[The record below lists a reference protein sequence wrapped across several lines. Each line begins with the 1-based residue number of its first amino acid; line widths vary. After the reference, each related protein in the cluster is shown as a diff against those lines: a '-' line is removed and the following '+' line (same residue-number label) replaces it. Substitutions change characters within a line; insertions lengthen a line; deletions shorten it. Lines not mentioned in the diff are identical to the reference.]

1 MGVALDFE
9 ILPVKNHVSVKLST
23 ASYVL
28 YYLYMMIID
37 NNDMF
42 IIVEDTT
49 QPAFCAAMLL

>member
-9 ILPVKNHVSVKLST
+9 ILPVKNHVSAKLST
-23 ASYVL
+23 ASSVL
-28 YYLYMMIID
+28 YYLYVI
-37 NNDMF
+37 